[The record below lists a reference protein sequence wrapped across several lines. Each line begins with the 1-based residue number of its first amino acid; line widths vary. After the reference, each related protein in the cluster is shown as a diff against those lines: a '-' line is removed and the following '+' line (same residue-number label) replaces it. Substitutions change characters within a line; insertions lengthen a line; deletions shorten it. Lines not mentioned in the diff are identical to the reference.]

1 MSEGFVD
8 RAYTSQ
14 GRLVPRGRPEAV
26 LTDAE
31 AVVAQAVRMA
41 TAGTVIAVD
50 GTELPMPVRSLCVHG
65 DTPGAVAL
73 PDRSDGRIGHLD
85 GLNFSRSGGVAFDRG
100 CAGPR

>member
-1 MSEGFVD
+1 M
-8 RAYTSQ
+8 
-14 GRLVPRGRPEAV
+14 PRGRPEAV

-73 PDRSDGRIGHLD
+73 ARRVRAALEA
-85 GLNFSRSGGVAFDRG
+85 SGMPPTPFAS
-100 CAGPR
+100 